1 MKRPVSNSTTHQVTL
16 LLLAWG
22 GGDTVAAEQLLAVV
36 YEELRRLAR
45 NYLRGERG
53 DHTLQPTA
61 LVHEAYLR
69 LVNVTQIDWKSRAH
83 FYGIAARVMR
93 QVLVDHSRRKGALK
107 RGGLAET
114 ISLDQAGELAQS
126 RAVDFVSLD
135 TALEALAR
143 DYSRPSKVVEL
154 RFFGG
159 MTALE
164 IGEVL
169 HVTDR
174 TVERDWEFARWWLR
188 RELNAQTR
196 PTPEH
201 KPHDP

>member
-1 MKRPVSNSTTHQVTL
+1 MTNPTTHQVTR
-16 LLLAWG
+16 LLLAWS
-22 GGDTVAAEQLLAVV
+22 GGDAAASDQVMTLV
-36 YEELRRLAR
+36 YGELRRLAR
-45 NYLRGERG
+45 SYLRRERG

-69 LVNVTQIDWKSRAH
+69 LVDDTQIDWKSRAQ

-93 QVLVDHSRRKGALK
+93 QVLVDHARRKGAAK

-114 ISLDQAGELAQS
+114 IPLEQAGDLVQGDS
-126 RAVDFVSLD
+126 VDFATLD
-135 TALEALAR
+135 AALEALAH
-143 DYSRPSKVVEL
+143 DYPRPSKVVEL

-169 HVTDR
+169 QVTGR
-174 TVERDWEFARWWLR
+174 TIERDWEFARWWLQ
-188 RELNAQTR
+188 RELNAQTG
-196 PTPEH
+196 PTSEH

>member
-1 MKRPVSNSTTHQVTL
+1 MSNPTTHQVTR
-16 LLLAWG
+16 LLLAWS
-22 GGDTVAAEQLLAVV
+22 GGDAAAPEQLIAVV

-45 NYLRGERG
+45 SYLRRERN

-69 LVNVTQIDWKSRAH
+69 LVDDAQIDWKSRAQ

-93 QVLVDHSRRKGALK
+93 RVLVDHARQKGAAK
-107 RGGLAET
+107 RGGMAET
-114 ISLDQAGELAQS
+114 IPLEKAGDLAQGA
-126 RAVDFVSLD
+126 AVDFAALDDALQSLAH
-135 TALEALAR
+135 T
-143 DYSRPSKVVEL
+143 YPRPSKVVEL

-169 HVTDR
+169 QVTDR
-174 TVERDWEFARWWLR
+174 TIERDWEFARWWLR
-188 RELNAQTR
+188 RELNAQEVLA
-196 PTPEH
+196 PEN

>member
-1 MKRPVSNSTTHQVTL
+1 MSNPTTHQVTR
-16 LLLAWG
+16 LLLAWS
-22 GGDTVAAEQLLAVV
+22 GGDAVASDQLMTLV
-36 YEELRRLAR
+36 YGELRQLAR
-45 NYLRGERG
+45 RYLRGERV

-69 LVNVTQIDWKSRAH
+69 LVDESQIDWKSRAQ

-93 QVLVDHSRRKGALK
+93 QVLVDHARRRTAAK

-114 ISLDQAGELAQS
+114 IPLEEAGDLVQGGT
-126 RAVDFVSLD
+126 VDFETLD
-135 TALEALAR
+135 AALDALAH
-143 DYSRPSKVVEL
+143 DYPRPSKVVEL

-169 HVTDR
+169 QVTDR
-174 TVERDWEFARWWLR
+174 TIERDWDFARWWLR
-188 RELNAQTR
+188 RELNA
-196 PTPEH
+196 PTIPTSEN
-201 KPHDP
+201 KPHEP

>member
-1 MKRPVSNSTTHQVTL
+1 MSNPTTHRVTR
-16 LLLAWG
+16 LLLAWS
-22 GGDTVAAEQLLAVV
+22 GGDAVASDQLMTLV
-36 YEELRRLAR
+36 YGELRHLAR
-45 NYLRGERG
+45 RYLQRERGE
-53 DHTLQPTA
+53 HTLQPTA

-69 LVNVTQIDWKSRAH
+69 LVDNTRFDWKSRAQ

-93 QVLVDHSRRKGALK
+93 QVLVDHARRKGAAK

-114 ISLDQAGELAQS
+114 IPLEQAGDLVQGGT
-126 RAVDFVSLD
+126 VDFATLD
-135 TALEALAR
+135 AALEALAR
-143 DYSRPSKVVEL
+143 DYPRPGKVVEL

-169 HVTDR
+169 QVADR
-174 TVERDWEFARWWLR
+174 TIERDWEFARWWLQ
-188 RELNAQTR
+188 REMGSRNVPAS
-196 PTPEH
+196 EH